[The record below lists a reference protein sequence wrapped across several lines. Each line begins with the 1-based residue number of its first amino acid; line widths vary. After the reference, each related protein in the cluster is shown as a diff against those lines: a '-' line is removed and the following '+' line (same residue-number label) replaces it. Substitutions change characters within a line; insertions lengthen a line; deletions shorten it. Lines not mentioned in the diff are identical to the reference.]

1 MRAPSRSWLAVA
13 PIRSSNAPV
22 PKSPINCNGVSPD
35 KDQSV
40 RKSASLTT
48 PRASTASRKRTPNE
62 VKTAAP
68 PKHSKILILD
78 FGSQYTQVIA
88 RRIRELQVYSEIVP
102 YNIPLKEIVDLAPNG
117 IILSGGP
124 ASVYDKGAPQI
135 DKEIFSSGI
144 PVLGICYG
152 LMQMAHHL
160 GGKVVFTGRREYGAG
175 MLQIN
180 NGSQLFD
187 GLGNQLDVW
196 NSHGDEVTALP
207 NGFAVAATTEGCNFA
222 AVEDRQRKLYGL
234 QFHPEVAH
242 TPRGREILQNF
253 VYHICHCAMDW
264 TMGSF
269 IEEACERVRA
279 QVGDAK
285 VVLGLSGGVDSSVTA
300 ALLHKAIGD
309 QLTCIFVNNGL
320 LRSRE
325 EEVVQRVFGENFH
338 IKLKYVDASDRF
350 LKKLR
355 GIIDPEQK
363 RKLIGNEFIDVFQHA
378 TEELLAEDRHRG
390 AAGGGYKFLAQGT
403 LYPDV
408 IESVSIAGNPSQVIK
423 SHHNVGGLPEKMHF
437 ELVEPVR
444 QLFKDEVRQVGL
456 QLGLPKEIVYR
467 QPFPGPGLAV
477 RILGEVTEERLSILR
492 AADTI
497 VQSEMEAAD
506 WYYKVWQSFA
516 VLLPVQS
523 VGVMGDQRTYE
534 NTVALRIV
542 ESQDGM
548 TADWVRMPNEILA
561 RISNRICNE
570 VRGVNRVVYDISSK
584 PPSTIEWE

>member
-1 MRAPSRSWLAVA
+1 M
-13 PIRSSNAPV
+13 
-22 PKSPINCNGVSPD
+22 
-35 KDQSV
+35 
-40 RKSASLTT
+40 TE
-48 PRASTASRKRTPNE
+48 ASTHSR
-62 VKTAAP
+62 VV
-68 PKHSKILILD
+68 ILD

-88 RRIRELQVYSEIVP
+88 RRIRECQVYSEIVRFDTP
-102 YNIPLKEIVDLAPNG
+102 AAEIAALKPNG

-135 DKEIFSSGI
+135 DAGIFSLGI

-152 LMQMAHHL
+152 LMLMAHHL

-175 MLQIN
+175 MLHIN
-180 NGSQLFD
+180 NGSELFD
-187 GLGNQLDVW
+187 GLGNQLEVW

-207 NGFAVAATTEGCNFA
+207 KGFRVVGTTEGCDFA
-222 AVEDRQRKLYGL
+222 AVEDPQRKVYGL

-242 TPRGREILQNF
+242 TPRGREVLQNF
-253 VYHICHCAMDW
+253 LFRICQCAMDW

-269 IEEACERVRA
+269 IEEACARVRK
-279 QVGDAK
+279 QVGDQK

-320 LRSRE
+320 LRARE
-325 EEVVQRVFGENFH
+325 EEVVQRFFGENFH
-338 IKLKYVDASDRF
+338 VRLKYVDASERF
-350 LKKLR
+350 LALLK
-355 GIIDPEQK
+355 GVTDPETK
-363 RKLIGNEFIDVFQHA
+363 RKLIGNEFIKVFQHA
-378 TEELLAEDRHRG
+378 TEELLEQDRQNKARKH
-390 AAGGGYKFLAQGT
+390 GGYKFLAQGT

-408 IESVSIAGNPSQVIK
+408 IESISIGGNPAQVIK
-423 SHHNVGGLPEKMHF
+423 THHNVGGLPEKMHF

-444 QLFKDEVRQVGL
+444 QLFKDEVRQVGR

-477 RILGEVTEERLSILR
+477 RILGEVTSERLSILR
-492 AADTI
+492 EADTI

-534 NTVALRIV
+534 NTVVLRIV

-548 TADWVRMPNEILA
+548 TADWVRLPYELLA
-561 RISNRICNE
+561 RISSRISNE
-570 VRGVNRVVYDISSK
+570 VKGVNRVCYDISSK

>member
-1 MRAPSRSWLAVA
+1 MKTLAPSA
-13 PIRSSNAPV
+13 
-22 PKSPINCNGVSPD
+22 
-35 KDQSV
+35 
-40 RKSASLTT
+40 
-48 PRASTASRKRTPNE
+48 
-62 VKTAAP
+62 
-68 PKHSKILILD
+68 HSKILILD

-88 RRIRELQVYSEIVP
+88 RRIRELQVYSEIASF
-102 YNIPLKEIVDLAPNG
+102 NISAKQIAALAPNG

-135 DKEIFSSGI
+135 DTEIFSLNI

-152 LMQMAHHL
+152 LMLMAHHL
-160 GGKVVFTGRREYGAG
+160 GGQVVFTGRREYGPG
-175 MLQIN
+175 TLRITN
-180 NGSQLFD
+180 RSELLE
-187 GLGNQLDVW
+187 GLGHQLDVW

-207 NGFAVAATTEGCNFA
+207 KGFRVAGTTEGCDFA
-222 AVEDRQRKLYGL
+222 AVEDPQRKLYGL

-242 TPRGREILQNF
+242 TPRGKEILQNF
-253 VYHICHCAMDW
+253 VYHICRCAMDW

-269 IEEACERVRA
+269 IEEACARIRK
-279 QVGDAK
+279 QVGDQK

-320 LRSRE
+320 LRARE
-325 EEVVQRVFGENFH
+325 EEIVQRVFGENFH
-338 IKLKYVDASDRF
+338 VRLKYVDASERF
-350 LKKLR
+350 LALLKDVT
-355 GIIDPEQK
+355 DPETK
-363 RKLIGNEFIDVFQHA
+363 RKLIGNEFIKVFQHA
-378 TEELLAEDRHRG
+378 TEELLEEDRGNVEHRL
-390 AAGGGYKFLAQGT
+390 AAASPSSGGHGGYKFLAQGT

-408 IESVSIAGNPSQVIK
+408 IESVSIEGNPAQVIK

-477 RILGEVTEERLSILR
+477 RILGEVTPERLSILR
-492 AADTI
+492 EADTI

-506 WYYKVWQSFA
+506 WYDKVWQSFA

-534 NTVALRIV
+534 NTIALRIV

-548 TADWVRMPNEILA
+548 TADWVRIPYELLA

-570 VRGVNRVVYDISSK
+570 VNGVNRVVFDVSSK

>member
-1 MRAPSRSWLAVA
+1 VKA
-13 PIRSSNAPV
+13 
-22 PKSPINCNGVSPD
+22 
-35 KDQSV
+35 
-40 RKSASLTT
+40 LT
-48 PRASTASRKRTPNE
+48 STA
-62 VKTAAP
+62 TA
-68 PKHSKILILD
+68 HSKIVILD

-88 RRIRELQVYSEIVP
+88 RRIRELQVYSEIVRC
-102 YNIPLKEIVDLAPNG
+102 DLPAAAIAELHPNG

-124 ASVYDKGAPQI
+124 ASVYETGAPQV
-135 DKEIFSSGI
+135 DPQIFSLGI

-152 LMQMAHHL
+152 LMLMARHL
-160 GGKVVFTGRREYGAG
+160 GGEVVFSGRREYGAG
-175 MLQIN
+175 TLQIT

-187 GLGNQLDVW
+187 GLGTQLDVW
-196 NSHGDEVTALP
+196 NSHGDEVTQLP
-207 NGFAVAATTEGCNFA
+207 KGFRAAARTENSNFA
-222 AVEDRQRKLYGL
+222 AVEDSQRKLYGL

-242 TPRGREILQNF
+242 TPRGKEILQNF
-253 VYHICHCAMDW
+253 VYHICHCTMDW

-269 IEEACERVRA
+269 IDEACERVRR

-320 LRSRE
+320 LRDRE

-338 IKLKYVDASDRF
+338 VRLKYVDASERF
-350 LKKLR
+350 LSKLR
-355 GIIDPEQK
+355 GVIDPEQK
-363 RKLIGNEFIDVFQHA
+363 RKVIGNEFIDVFQHA
-378 TEELLAEDRHRG
+378 TEELLTDDRRNG
-390 AAGGGYKFLAQGT
+390 AGEHSGYKFLAQGT

-408 IESVSIAGNPSQVIK
+408 IESVSIGGNPASVIK

-444 QLFKDEVRQVGL
+444 QLFKDEVRQAGL
-456 QLGLPKEIVYR
+456 QLGLPKEVVYR

-477 RILGEVTEERLSILR
+477 RILGEVTPERLAILR

-516 VLLPVQS
+516 ILLPVQT

-534 NTVALRIV
+534 NTVALRMV

-548 TADWVRMPNEILA
+548 TADWVRLPYELLA
-561 RISNRICNE
+561 RISSRISNE
-570 VRGVNRVVYDISSK
+570 VKGVNRVVYDISSK

>member
-1 MRAPSRSWLAVA
+1 VIVKA
-13 PIRSSNAPV
+13 APV
-22 PKSPINCNGVSPD
+22 V
-35 KDQSV
+35 
-40 RKSASLTT
+40 AH
-48 PRASTASRKRTPNE
+48 SR
-62 VKTAAP
+62 
-68 PKHSKILILD
+68 IIILD

-88 RRIRELQVYSEIVP
+88 RRIRELQVYSEIVR
-102 YNIPLKEIVDLAPNG
+102 YDISAREIRELRPNG

-124 ASVYDKGAPQI
+124 ASVYDKGAPQVDPVI
-135 DKEIFSSGI
+135 LSLGI

-152 LMQMAHHL
+152 LMLMAHHL
-160 GGKVVFTGRREYGAG
+160 GGEVVYSGRREYGAG
-175 MLQIN
+175 LLHIT
-180 NGSQLFD
+180 NGSELFH
-187 GLGNQLDVW
+187 GLESHLDVW
-196 NSHGDEVTALP
+196 NSHGDEVTRLP
-207 NGFAVAATTEGCNFA
+207 KGFRAAARTEGSNFA
-222 AVEDRQRKLYGL
+222 AVEDPDRKLYGL

-242 TPRGREILQNF
+242 TPRGKEILKNF
-253 VYHICHCAMDW
+253 VYHICRCPMDW

-269 IEEACERVRA
+269 INEACTRVRR

-300 ALLHKAIGD
+300 ALLHEAIGD

-320 LRSRE
+320 LRARE
-325 EEVVQRVFGENFH
+325 EEVVQRVFAENFH
-338 IKLKYVDASDRF
+338 IRLKYVDATDRF
-350 LKKLR
+350 LSKLR
-355 GIIDPEQK
+355 GVTDPEQK
-363 RKLIGNEFIDVFQHA
+363 RKLIGSEFIDVFQRA
-378 TEELLAEDRHRG
+378 TEELLAEESIGTTPKSHHGEYR
-390 AAGGGYKFLAQGT
+390 FLAQGT

-408 IESVSIAGNPSQVIK
+408 IESVSIDGNPANVIK

-477 RILGEVTEERLSILR
+477 RIVGEVTPERLAILR

-516 VLLPVQS
+516 VLLPLQT

-534 NTVALRIV
+534 NTAALRMV

-548 TADWVRMPNEILA
+548 TADWVRVPYELLA

-570 VRGVNRVVYDISSK
+570 VKGVNRVVYDISSK